1 MKRFSDDDLV
11 RLLRDAV
18 PAPPASDGP
27 APPWTRLRATLS
39 VPRRR
44 PSASEWVLA
53 GAIVVVCAMQPSA
66 IRVLLFHF

>member
-18 PAPPASDGP
+18 PAPPASDAP
-27 APPWTRLRATLS
+27 APPWTRLRANLS

-44 PSASEWVLA
+44 PSPSDWILA
-53 GAIVVVCAMQPSA
+53 GAIVVMCAVQPSA